1 MTYRFILVLLLLLA
15 YSKNYAQ
22 EVIPLYDGKPPGSE
36 DWSWSE
42 QTSTENLFRTE
53 VVYNVSQPTLTAYL
67 PPKEAANGTAV
78 IIAPG
83 GAFHILSI
91 KSEGRD
97 VARWLNSQGV
107 AAFVLKYRVV
117 RSMTDDPV
125 QELTA
130 KMQDFEELDKV
141 NAPVVKLATQDGLKA
156 MEYVRNNAQTL
167 NVDPDRIGFMGFSAG
182 ATLTMSVVYNAE
194 EKNRPNFVAPIY
206 AYEPGIYGSEI
217 PEVKTPI
224 FLAVAGDDQLGMMPY
239 SINIYRKWFDA
250 GQPAELHI
258 YEKGGHGFGMRRNG
272 LPTDSWYKRLE
283 DWMEMHE
290 LLPPPAAPA
299 GPFQRIPTPND
310 TLQSIRVMAD
320 GQVRFS
326 IYAPEAESVTVSG
339 DFPGGFP
346 ALALQQDFNGV
357 WSAVTPSAVPP
368 DLYSYDFR
376 VDGLKVLDPKNPQY
390 KESENGLSNVITI
403 PGDEADYLA
412 IKDVPHGKVEMV
424 WFPSPVTGNTGRLHV
439 YTPPGYEK
447 MTEQLPVLYLQHG
460 GGDNDASWTTVG
472 KANFILDNLLAEGKI
487 KPMVVV
493 MPMGH
498 PTSGFFMEAGTDKD
512 PYYAQLF
519 QDIIP
524 YIESHYRVSADPADR
539 AYAGLS
545 MGGLQA
551 LNIALF
557 HPEKFGY
564 VLPLST
570 GYFPPQLK
578 ELEAKYSQQ
587 LRNPAINKLRL
598 FWISMG
604 GEQDIAYQNGQNTLA
619 LLDKYGIKY
628 QTNDYPAGHT
638 FLTWRHDLL
647 TFAPLLF
654 R

>member
-156 MEYVRNNAQTL
+156 MEYVRDNAQIL
-167 NVDPDRIGFMGFSAG
+167 NIDPDRIGFMGFSAG

-206 AYEPGIYGSEI
+206 AYEPGI
-217 PEVKTPI
+217 
-224 FLAVAGDDQLGMMPY
+224 L
-239 SINIYRKWFDA
+239 
-250 GQPAELHI
+250 
-258 YEKGGHGFGMRRNG
+258 
-272 LPTDSWYKRLE
+272 
-283 DWMEMHE
+283 
-290 LLPPPAAPA
+290 
-299 GPFQRIPTPND
+299 
-310 TLQSIRVMAD
+310 
-320 GQVRFS
+320 
-326 IYAPEAESVTVSG
+326 
-339 DFPGGFP
+339 
-346 ALALQQDFNGV
+346 
-357 WSAVTPSAVPP
+357 
-368 DLYSYDFR
+368 
-376 VDGLKVLDPKNPQY
+376 
-390 KESENGLSNVITI
+390 
-403 PGDEADYLA
+403 
-412 IKDVPHGKVEMV
+412 
-424 WFPSPVTGNTGRLHV
+424 
-439 YTPPGYEK
+439 
-447 MTEQLPVLYLQHG
+447 
-460 GGDNDASWTTVG
+460 
-472 KANFILDNLLAEGKI
+472 
-487 KPMVVV
+487 
-493 MPMGH
+493 
-498 PTSGFFMEAGTDKD
+498 
-512 PYYAQLF
+512 
-519 QDIIP
+519 
-524 YIESHYRVSADPADR
+524 
-539 AYAGLS
+539 
-545 MGGLQA
+545 GGLQA

-628 QTNDYPAGHT
+628 ETNDYPAGHT